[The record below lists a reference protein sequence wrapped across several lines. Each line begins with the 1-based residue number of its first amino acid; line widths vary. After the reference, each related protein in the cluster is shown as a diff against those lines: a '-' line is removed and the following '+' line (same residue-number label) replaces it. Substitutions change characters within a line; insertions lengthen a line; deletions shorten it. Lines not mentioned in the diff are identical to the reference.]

1 MKGLDWGVLGASL
14 LFIVG
19 YGTWRSRKQKGLEGY
34 LLAGRSQAWWTV
46 AVSIMATQAS
56 AITFLSTPGQAFADG
71 MRFVQFY
78 FGLPVAMVILCVT
91 VVPLFH
97 RLKVYTAYEYLEGRF
112 DAKTRTLTATLFL
125 LQRGLACGL
134 TIYAPALVLSVLLGW
149 SIQVTTL
156 LIGSLVVVYTATG
169 GAKAVNETQTWQM
182 AVILVAMGFALAALI
197 RVLPEGVGFGDAV
210 LVSGALGRMNAVE
223 TTFDLGDRYNLW
235 SGLIGGAFLALSY
248 FGTDQS
254 QVQRYLTGRSVAQ
267 SRLGLLANGLVK
279 VPMQFAILFVGAMV
293 FAFYQFV
300 VPPLW
305 FNPVEARKAAEARGA
320 EMAALETAHVAAF
333 DERRTEA
340 LRLVAAG
347 RSGDEAAFAAAK
359 ESLRTAHQKSEAV
372 KAKAATLVKEAVPK
386 GEGKD
391 TNYVF
396 LRFVLEVLPTGVV
409 GLVLAAIF
417 AASMSST
424 AAELNA
430 LSTTS
435 VVDVYRRYLGKE
447 APDAKLVRISKGLTV
462 AWGAFAIVFAQ
473 YAGRL
478 GTLVEAVNILGSF
491 FYGTILGVFLTAFY
505 LPRVKGGAAFWGA
518 LAGEAAVVGAW
529 LLTDVSFLWLNAL
542 GCAVV
547 VLVALGFSSFRSA
560 RDGAPPESSLA

>member
-1 MKGLDWGVLGASL
+1 MKGLDWAVLAASL

-46 AVSIMATQAS
+46 ALSIMATQAS

-156 LIGSLVVVYTATG
+156 VIGSLVVVYTATG

-182 AVILVAMGFALAALI
+182 AVILVAMGFALAALL

-300 VPPLW
+300 APPLW
-305 FNPVEARKAAEARGA
+305 FNPVEAKKAAEARGA
-320 EMAALETAHVAAF
+320 EMAVLESAHAEAF
-333 DERRTEA
+333 EKRRTEA

-347 RSGDEAAFAAAK
+347 RSGDEAALAAAK
-359 ESLRTAHQKSEAV
+359 ESLRAAQAQSEAV
-372 KAKAATLVKEAVPK
+372 KAKAAALVGESVPRS
-386 GEGKD
+386 EGKD

-435 VVDVYRRYLGKE
+435 VVDVYRRYLGKD
-447 APDAKLVRISKGLTV
+447 APDGKLVSISKGLTV
-462 AWGAFAIVFAQ
+462 AWGGFAIVFAQ

-547 VLVALGFSSFRSA
+547 VAVAVGFSAVRGA
-560 RDGAPPESSLA
+560 PDGASRETASA

>member
-1 MKGLDWGVLGASL
+1 MKGLDWAVLGASL
-14 LFIVG
+14 LLIVG

-46 AVSIMATQAS
+46 ALSIMATQAS

-156 LIGSLVVVYTATG
+156 VIGSLVVVYTATG

-182 AVILVAMGFALAALI
+182 AVILLAMGFALVALV

-235 SGLIGGAFLALSY
+235 SGLIGGAFLALAY

-267 SRLGLLANGLVK
+267 SRLGLLVNGLVK

-300 VPPLW
+300 APPLW
-305 FNPVEARKAAEARGA
+305 FNPVEARKAADVRGA
-320 EMAALETAHVAAF
+320 EMAALEAAHAGAF
-333 DERRTEA
+333 AERRAEA
-340 LRLVAAG
+340 LRLVEAG
-347 RSGDEAAFAAAK
+347 KSGDETALAAAK
-359 ESLRTAHQKSEAV
+359 ESLRAAHAKSEAV
-372 KAKAATLVKEAVPK
+372 KSKAAALVKESVPK
-386 GEGKD
+386 SEGKD

-424 AAELNA
+424 SAELNA

-435 VVDVYRRYLGKE
+435 VVDVYRRYFGKE
-447 APDAKLVRISKGLTV
+447 VAEERLVAISKGLTV
-462 AWGAFAIVFAQ
+462 VWGAFAIVFAQ
-473 YAGRL
+473 YASRL

-505 LPRVKGGAAFWGA
+505 LPKVKGGAAFWGA
-518 LAGEAAVVGAW
+518 LAGEAAVVGVWAF
-529 LLTDVSFLWLNAL
+529 TDVSFLWLNAL

-547 VLVALGFSSFRSA
+547 VAVALAVSA
-560 RDGAPPESSLA
+560 IRVARGGTPPATSPA

>member
-1 MKGLDWGVLGASL
+1 MRGLDWAVLGASL

-19 YGTWRSRKQKGLEGY
+19 YGTWRSRRQRGLEGY
-34 LLAGRSQAWWTV
+34 LLAGRNQAWWTV
-46 AVSIMATQAS
+46 ALSIMATQAS
-56 AITFLSTPGQAFADG
+56 AITFLSTPGQAYADG

-112 DAKTRTLTATLFL
+112 DAKTRTLTASLFL

-149 SIQVTTL
+149 SIQVTTVVL
-156 LIGSLVVVYTATG
+156 GGLVVVYTATG

-182 AVILVAMGFALAALI
+182 AVILLAMGFALVALL

-210 LVSGALGRMNAVE
+210 LVSGALGRMNAVDA
-223 TTFDLGDRYNLW
+223 TFDLGNRYNLW

-267 SRLGLLANGLVK
+267 SRLGLLVNGLVK
-279 VPMQFAILFVGAMV
+279 VPMQFGILFVGAMV
-293 FAFYQFV
+293 FAFYQLV
-300 VPPLW
+300 APPLW
-305 FNPVEARKAAEARGA
+305 FNPVEARKAAQARGA
-320 EMAALETAHVAAF
+320 EMAALEAAHAGAF
-333 DERRTEA
+333 EARRAEA

-347 RSGDEAAFAAAK
+347 KAGDEAALAAAK
-359 ESLRTAHQKSEAV
+359 ESLRAAHARSEAV
-372 KAKAATLVKEAVPK
+372 KAKAAALVKETVPK
-386 GEGKD
+386 SEGTD

-396 LRFVLEVLPTGVV
+396 LRFVLDVLPAGVV

-435 VVDVYRRYLGKE
+435 VVDVYRRYLGRD
-447 APDAKLVRISKGLTV
+447 APEERLVAISKALTV
-462 AWGAFAIVFAQ
+462 AWGAFAIAFAQ
-473 YAGRL
+473 YASRL

-491 FYGTILGVFLTAFY
+491 FYGTILGVFLAAFY

-518 LAGEAAVVGAW
+518 LAGESAVVSCW

-542 GCAVV
+542 GCGVV
-547 VLVALGFSSFRSA
+547 LLVALALSPLTGPREA
-560 RDGAPPESSLA
+560 AGGAAAA